1 VAPVRFGPAVDRW
14 LVVVL
19 VASGMAMVAATV
31 AVALDPGVGVGVVA
45 LVVAMNAL
53 TGGTVW
59 ALAYPIVYEI
69 DLDEV
74 RVRAGVLRHRMAL
87 VDLERVALSTSI
99 VSSTTAAWT
108 SRRVRLIGRG
118 GRVLEVG
125 PSDRSGFVAEVL
137 ARAPQLVEDVSIGR
151 GRAWHVPN
159 RDRRR

>member
-1 VAPVRFGPAVDRW
+1 MAPVRFGPAVDRW

-19 VASGMAMVAATV
+19 VASGVAMVAATV
-31 AVALDPGVGVGVVA
+31 AVALDGGVGVLA

-53 TGGTVW
+53 TAGTVW

-87 VDLERVALSTSI
+87 VDLERVALSTSV

-137 ARAPQLVEDVSIGR
+137 ARAPQLVEDVSVGR
-151 GRAWHVPN
+151 GRAWHAPN